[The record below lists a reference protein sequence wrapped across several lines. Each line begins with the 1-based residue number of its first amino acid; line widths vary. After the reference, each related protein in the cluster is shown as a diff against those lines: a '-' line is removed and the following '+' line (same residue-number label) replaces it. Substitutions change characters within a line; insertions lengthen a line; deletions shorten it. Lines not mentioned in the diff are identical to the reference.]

1 MDVSVIG
8 KQVDIGDALRTHV
21 QENLTASVIKYFE
34 NALDASVTLS
44 REAHDFRAD
53 IMVHAAGGVMAHVH
67 STAADPY
74 VACDGAIVKA
84 AKQLRRQK
92 RKLRDHQNAS
102 RRSDM
107 ELPAEK
113 LSGEDAE
120 D

>member
-21 QENLTASVIKYFE
+21 QESLTASVVKYFE
-34 NALDASVTLS
+34 NAIDASVTLS

-53 IMVHAAGGVMAHVH
+53 IMVHAARGVTAQVH
-67 STAADPY
+67 SLAADPY
-74 VACDGAIVKA
+74 VAFDGAVDKA

-102 RRSDM
+102 RRSDLA
-107 ELPAEK
+107 LPAEK
-113 LSGEDAE
+113 VSGDDAE